1 MIHRKWLLRG
11 IDKDF
16 YTNEEEEEIPEA
28 RVTEDLEEANIVE
41 TEETETSVKE
51 TKMDESNESNESS
64 EDELRERH
72 VNPE

>member
-11 IDKDF
+11 IDRDF

-28 RVTEDLEEANIVE
+28 LLTEDLEEAKIVE
-41 TEETETSVKE
+41 TNEMDTSVKE
-51 TKMDESNESNESS
+51 TMMDESNESS
-64 EDELRERH
+64 EDELHERH

>member
-28 RVTEDLEEANIVE
+28 LLTEDLEEAKIVE
-41 TEETETSVKE
+41 TDETETSVKE
-51 TKMDESNESNESS
+51 TMMDESNEFS
-64 EDELRERH
+64 EDELHERH

>member
-1 MIHRKWLLRG
+1 MILRKWLLRG
-11 IDKDF
+11 IDRDF

-28 RVTEDLEEANIVE
+28 LLTEDLEEAKIVE
-41 TEETETSVKE
+41 TDETETSVKE
-51 TKMDESNESNESS
+51 TMMNESNESS

>member
-1 MIHRKWLLRG
+1 MILRKWLLCG
-11 IDKDF
+11 IDRDF

-28 RVTEDLEEANIVE
+28 LLTEDLEEAKIVE
-41 TEETETSVKE
+41 TDETETSVKE
-51 TKMDESNESNESS
+51 TMMDESNESS

>member
-1 MIHRKWLLRG
+1 MILRKWLLCG
-11 IDKDF
+11 IDRDF

-28 RVTEDLEEANIVE
+28 LLTEDLEEAKIVE
-41 TEETETSVKE
+41 TDEMDTSVKE
-51 TKMDESNESNESS
+51 TMMDESNESS